1 MLGAS
6 TARVVRPTVAPAP
19 DRTRSARKE
28 RMEDSMPAARYSRII
43 LVFNPDARKTAPHLA
58 SLLRDQI
65 AARLPVVPVEL
76 SPTGHAGHGRELARL
91 AAAGADGAGGPPVLI
106 VSVSGDGGYNDV
118 VNGVMDVPGSTAVCA
133 VLPAGNA
140 NDHRRS
146 IESFPV
152 IDAIVT
158 GAVRQMDL
166 LRLRIGHE
174 DGPEDI
180 RYAHS
185 YIGFG
190 LTAEMGRGIERAGK
204 GGVRELLGVARTLPR
219 LRPFE
224 IGRADGARARF
235 DSLILAN
242 VARMAK
248 YGTVSDASVPS
259 DGRFEVI
266 AVPHSGRWALALM
279 TLRAVTIGLGPQ
291 ESMERYAFT
300 TPSPLPAQLDGEL
313 LRIPGGSSVVVESAH
328 RAIKVIGW

>member
-1 MLGAS
+1 MDAL
-6 TARVVRPTVAPAP
+6 TAQGPRF
-19 DRTRSARKE
+19 
-28 RMEDSMPAARYSRII
+28 SRIF
-43 LVFNPDARKTAPHLA
+43 LVFNPDPEKTALYLA
-58 SLLRDQI
+58 RLLRDEI
-65 AARLPVVPVEL
+65 AERLPGVPVEFHA
-76 SPTGHAGHGRELARL
+76 TDHAGHGRELARR
-91 AAAGADGAGGPPVLI
+91 AAAGADQDGGPPVLI
-106 VSVSGDGGYNDV
+106 VSVSGDGGYHDV

-146 IESFPV
+146 VESLPV
-152 IDAIVT
+152 IDAIAA
-158 GAVRQMDL
+158 GAVRGMDL
-166 LRLRIGHE
+166 LRLHIG
-174 DGPEDI
+174 DGGDSPDI

-224 IGRADGARARF
+224 IERADGARAQF

-242 VARMAK
+242 VAGMAK
-248 YGTVSDASVPS
+248 YGTVSDAVVPS

-266 AVPHSGRWALALM
+266 ALPHSSRWALALM

-291 ESMERYAFT
+291 SSVERYAFT
-300 TPSPLPAQLDGEL
+300 TPTPLPVQLDGEL
-313 LRIPGGSSVVVESAH
+313 LTVPAGSSVVVESAH
-328 RAIKVIGW
+328 RAIRVIG

>member
-1 MLGAS
+1 
-6 TARVVRPTVAPAP
+6 
-19 DRTRSARKE
+19 
-28 RMEDSMPAARYSRII
+28 MEDLTAQQPRYSRIF
-43 LVFNPDARKTAPHLA
+43 LVFNPDPEKKAPHLA
-58 SLLRDQI
+58 RLLRDEI
-65 AARLPVVPVEL
+65 AERLPGVPVEL
-76 SPTGHAGHGRELARL
+76 SPTDHAGHGRELARL
-91 AAAGADGAGGPPVLI
+91 AAAGAEGDGGPSVLI

-146 IESFPV
+146 VESLPV
-152 IDAIVT
+152 IDAIAA
-158 GAVRQMDL
+158 GGVRRMDL
-166 LRLRIGHE
+166 LRLCIGAPG
-174 DGPEDI
+174 DSTNI

-204 GGVRELLGVARTLPR
+204 GGVRELLGVVRTLPR

-224 IGRADGARARF
+224 IERADGARARF

-248 YGTVSDASVPS
+248 YGTVSDAVVPS

-266 AVPHSGRWALALM
+266 ALPHSSRWALALM

-291 ESMERYAFT
+291 DSVERYAFT
-300 TPSPLPAQLDGEL
+300 TTSPLPVQLDGEL
-313 LRIPGGSSVVVESAH
+313 LKIPAGASIVVESAH
-328 RAIKVIGW
+328 RAIRVIG